1 MRKFTEYTTVIL
13 LLHPF
18 VSCIQ
23 SSEETNQKCIIT
35 MKLNTYTYKCINLRL
50 FQISLGFT
58 FPFLAGQ
65 YCYQRALALTE
76 AAVVNILVGICPY
89 FSAIQLPFKDQ
100 VISQLYLIFC
110 GLLSFQSASSSV
122 FTLLLSGVFPSEPSD
137 RITVSKVFAVLFNFC
152 GVVLVR

>member
-1 MRKFTEYTTVIL
+1 MFRNLKQITQRARQTQKRTLAKLGRNFKPGINIKYFTNL
-13 LLHPF
+13 L
-18 VSCIQ
+18 
-23 SSEETNQKCIIT
+23 
-35 MKLNTYTYKCINLRL
+35 L

-76 AAVVNILVGICPY
+76 AAVVNILVFVHIFLLFC
-89 FSAIQLPFKDQ
+89 KDQ